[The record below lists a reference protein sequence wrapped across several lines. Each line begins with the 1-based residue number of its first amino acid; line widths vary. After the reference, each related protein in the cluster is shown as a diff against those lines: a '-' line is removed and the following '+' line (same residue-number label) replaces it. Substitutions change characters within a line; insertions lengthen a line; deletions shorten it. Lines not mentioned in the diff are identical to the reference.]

1 MSVNWES
8 LLLAAAS
15 FVILYL
21 LLNKY
26 AFGPLF
32 GIMETRAKMV
42 QDQISTAE
50 KNRAESEKLLAEQKE
65 AIQQAKK
72 DAYDII
78 EQARISSTK
87 EADNLIAKA
96 KEDSERL
103 KQDALKDIEA
113 EKNKAIV
120 ALRSQVSALSVLI
133 ASKIVEKQVD
143 EKSQQDLINH
153 YLKEVG
159 GNKV

>member
-1 MSVNWES
+1 MSVHWES
-8 LLLAAAS
+8 LVIAAIA
-15 FVILYL
+15 FVILYF

-72 DAYDII
+72 EAYDII

-87 EADNLIAKA
+87 EADNLIARA

>member
-1 MSVNWES
+1 VSVNWES

-15 FVILYL
+15 FVILYF

-72 DAYDII
+72 EAYDII

-143 EKSQQDLINH
+143 EQSQQDLINH

>member
-15 FVILYL
+15 FVILYF

-72 DAYDII
+72 EAYDII